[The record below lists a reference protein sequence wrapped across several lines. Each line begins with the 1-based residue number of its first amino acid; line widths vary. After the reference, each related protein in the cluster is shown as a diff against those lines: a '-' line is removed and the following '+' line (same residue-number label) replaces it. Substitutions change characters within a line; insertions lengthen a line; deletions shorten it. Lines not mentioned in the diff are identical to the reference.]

1 MILFRCGSPAL
12 PTPTLTMK
20 KGFSPASAVTVSQFG
35 KSDCAMLPPNNRLVG
50 NTLLT
55 YDHDDRILRLKN
67 GRIRLNL
74 LKPEIDDR
82 INVVEPIDRK
92 QIVIGFTSGLV
103 QTWTIHTNTV
113 SGNPQIS
120 NGIYLFGH
128 TARITAFTVCR
139 EYSIIVSSSDDC
151 TAIIWDLNEK
161 TYIRSLYGHPSAVTS
176 VASSPRTGEI
186 VTVCSLDNQRHSQ
199 LRLWMINGQLVEAA
213 NTDSPILCTHWTN
226 AQEGRSCNAILTGH
240 IDGSIQ
246 FWSSLNLARIRT
258 LSTSA
263 ASCISLAL
271 SKDGLFLFSLGSD
284 GLLSVWAQND
294 QNKDN
299 RKPIVV
305 SFGKDQ

>member
-1 MILFRCGSPAL
+1 
-12 PTPTLTMK
+12 MK
-20 KGFSPASAVTVSQFG
+20 KGFSPSAAVTVSAFG
-35 KSDCAMLPPNNRLVG
+35 KSDCAMLPPNNRLIG

-67 GRIRLNL
+67 GRLRLNL
-74 LKPEIDDR
+74 LKPEIEDR
-82 INVVEPIDRK
+82 ITVVEPIDRK
-92 QIVIGFTSGLV
+92 QIAVGFQSGLV

-120 NGIYLFGH
+120 NGMYLLGH
-128 TARITAFTVCR
+128 TDRITAFTVCG
-139 EYSIIVSSSDDC
+139 EYSIMVSGSDDF
-151 TAIIWDLNEK
+151 TAIIWDLNDK

-176 VASSPRTGEI
+176 VSASPQTGEI

-199 LRLWMINGQLVEAA
+199 LRLWTINGQLVEAA

-226 AQEGRSCNAILTGH
+226 ATEGRSCNAIITGH
-240 IDGSIQ
+240 IDGTIQ
-246 FWSSLNLARIRT
+246 FWHSLNLNRIRI
-258 LSTSA
+258 LSTSG
-263 ASCISLAL
+263 ASCISLTL
-271 SKDGLFLFSLGSD
+271 SKDGLFLFTLGSD